1 MVKLW
6 RKTKGYCWPTPKY
19 RNWRAQHAIFEGK
32 KAEPTSPRKS
42 TLRTLKE
49 VGQQYLSVFCDSLMR
64 LSVGVAKALLDFSQF
79 WIKNNYP
86 LAVIVLPGLFERLS
100 SLGWTRRT
108 ATVEKKTPARTM

>member
-1 MVKLW
+1 MSIAKIVYWRFVCDRKRS
-6 RKTKGYCWPTPKY
+6 RKT
-19 RNWRAQHAIFEGK
+19 
-32 KAEPTSPRKS
+32 
-42 TLRTLKE
+42 
-49 VGQQYLSVFCDSLMR
+49 SVFCDSLMR

-108 ATVEKKTPARTM
+108 ATVEKKTPARTMRQKMCRIGLPAYVRAGVRFLQRLRNDRSK